1 MKQSTLKS
9 FIIKP
14 AAAAVPR
21 NEIQRDQITAK
32 PDNRQ
37 PRPSAKRKAPHN
49 DPDTARAYELKRR
62 RCFLS
67 HWLDEYAWLRFD
79 QVNGV
84 MYCYVCR
91 ELKHL
96 YQSSDI
102 AMITGAGEPS
112 FRKGTLDSHGTSMYH
127 TKCMDVFHARQRPQ
141 EMPLAIIRRR
151 MNLQS
156 QEMYYNLFTS
166 AYCVGLR
173 NWSFRD
179 FEYLCQLQAK
189 NGVNIGNNYQNTHGV
204 QTFIESIAHIQRSDT
219 ALGLQQSRFFSL
231 AADGSTDHGV
241 AEQESVYVRYL
252 VAGEPVNKF
261 LGLHE
266 VEHSTSDGVLAAID
280 TVLFQHADISLET
293 QKQKLVNVN
302 LDGAAVNMGMYNGVG
317 ALEKQRHGPQ
327 VTVTH
332 CINHNLELA
341 LLDLRK
347 DEPYLAIFEKTIKGS
362 SVSITTLPNEVEN

>member
-1 MKQSTLKS
+1 
-9 FIIKP
+9 
-14 AAAAVPR
+14 
-21 NEIQRDQITAK
+21 
-32 PDNRQ
+32 
-37 PRPSAKRKAPHN
+37 
-49 DPDTARAYELKRR
+49 
-62 RCFLS
+62 
-67 HWLDEYAWLRFD
+67 
-79 QVNGV
+79 
-84 MYCYVCR
+84 
-91 ELKHL
+91 
-96 YQSSDI
+96 
-102 AMITGAGEPS
+102 
-112 FRKGTLDSHGTSMYH
+112 
-127 TKCMDVFHARQRPQ
+127 
-141 EMPLAIIRRR
+141 
-151 MNLQS
+151 
-156 QEMYYNLFTS
+156 
-166 AYCVGLR
+166 
-173 NWSFRD
+173 
-179 FEYLCQLQAK
+179 EYLCQLQAK

-219 ALGLQQSRFFSL
+219 AMGLQQSRFFSL

-261 LGLHE
+261 LGLQE

-280 TVLFQHADISLET
+280 TVLLQHADISLET

-347 DEPYLAIFEKTIKGS
+347 DEPYLAIFEKTIKGIFS
-362 SVSITTLPNEVEN
+362 FYHYSPKRGRELARVAAELDQDLAHFGGIQQIRWVASQRRALQALHKNYVATCSHFEDIASTSIKVKGLLQKLQSPKFLTF

>member
-1 MKQSTLKS
+1 MKQSTLKG

-21 NEIQRDQITAK
+21 NEVQRDQITAK
-32 PDNRQ
+32 PVSSQ

-49 DPDTARAYELKRR
+49 DPDTARAYERKRR

-67 HWLDEYAWLRFD
+67 HWLDE
-79 QVNGV
+79 
-84 MYCYVCR
+84 
-91 ELKHL
+91 
-96 YQSSDI
+96 
-102 AMITGAGEPS
+102 
-112 FRKGTLDSHGTSMYH
+112 
-127 TKCMDVFHARQRPQ
+127 QRPQ
-141 EMPLAIIRRR
+141 EMPLAILRRR
-151 MNLQS
+151 LNSQS
-156 QEMYYNLFTS
+156 QEMFYNLFTS
-166 AYCVGLR
+166 AYCVALR

-189 NGVNIGNNYQNTHGV
+189 NGLNIGNNYQNTHGV
-204 QTFIESIAHIQRSDT
+204 QTFIESIAHIQRLDT
-219 ALGLQQSRFFSL
+219 AMGLQQSRFFSL
-231 AADGSTDHGV
+231 AADGSTDHGI

-261 LGLHE
+261 LGLQE

-280 TVLFQHADISLET
+280 TVLLQHADISLEM

-347 DEPYLAIFEKTIKGS
+347 DEPYLAIFEKTIK
-362 SVSITTLPNEVEN
+362 VIIINYIITVNTIILIKHIN